1 MKRLLATL
9 LASTLLMTS
18 CSGKD
23 TADSGA
29 APADTN
35 PATTVETPAE
45 TIVLEFGM
53 TSGVQSNEY
62 KAVEFLNE
70 KLKEKSNG
78 ALELNIFPDAQLGD
92 DRAMID
98 QCMAGQL
105 DMTFGETGRM
115 GLWVKEAELFQLPYV
130 FDDYEDLRTSLFE
143 TEEGKAL
150 VQKFADE
157 KNILLIDTAYNG
169 TRQTT
174 SNFPI
179 ETIEDMKGMKLRV
192 PNAQANLEF
201 ATNIGASPTPMAF
214 SEVYLALQTNA
225 VDGQENPLSA
235 IKTSKFYEVQTN
247 IAMTNHILNDQG
259 YLVSKKTYDSLSPE
273 LQTVLTESI
282 KEAVAYHTGI
292 FEEDEANLVEFFK
305 NEGVEITEPDMSA
318 ARAMMQPS
326 YDRYL
331 SESGEAGQKL
341 YDALIKN

>member
-1 MKRLLATL
+1 MKRLLAGILTTTL
-9 LASTLLMTS
+9 LLTS
-18 CSGKD
+18 CGGGTTTD
-23 TADSGA
+23 AEANGDSA
-29 APADTN
+29 TN
-35 PATTVETPAE
+35 TTSEKP
-45 TIVLEFGM
+45 IVLEFGM

-70 KLKEKSNG
+70 TLKEKSEG
-78 ALELNIFPDAQLGD
+78 RLELNIFPDAQLGD

-98 QCMAGQL
+98 QTMAGQL
-105 DMTFGETGRM
+105 DLTFGETGRL

-130 FDDYEDLRTSLFE
+130 FDNYEDLRTSLFD

-150 VQKFADE
+150 IDKLSNE

-179 ETIEDMKGMKLRV
+179 ESIDDMKGMKLRV

-235 IKTSKFYEVQTN
+235 IKSSKFYEVQTH

-259 YLVSKKTYDSLSPE
+259 YLVSKQTYDSLSPE
-273 LQTVLTESI
+273 LQQILVESI
-282 KEAVAYHTGI
+282 HEAVEYHTTL
-292 FEEDEANLVEFFK
+292 FVNDEAELVKFFK
-305 NEGVEITEPDMSA
+305 EQGVTITEPDMSS
-318 ARAMMQPS
+318 ARSKMQPS

-331 SESGEAGQKL
+331 SESGEAGKKL
-341 YDALIKN
+341 YDAIMNN

>member
-1 MKRLLATL
+1 MKKLLAGILATTL
-9 LASTLLMTS
+9 LLTS
-18 CSGKD
+18 CGGGTKTEGDAAASSD
-23 TADSGA
+23 
-29 APADTN
+29 APA
-35 PATTVETPAE
+35 ATEKV
-45 TIVLEFGM
+45 VLEFGM

-62 KAVEFLNE
+62 KAVTFLND

-78 ALELNIFPDAQLGD
+78 QLELNIFPDAQLGD

-98 QCMAGQL
+98 QCIAGQL
-105 DMTFGETGRM
+105 DMTFGETGRF

-130 FDDYEDLRTSLFE
+130 FDNFDDLRASLFE

-150 VQKFADE
+150 VQKLADE
-157 KNILLIDTAYNG
+157 QNIMLVDTAYNG

-179 ETIEDMKGMKLRV
+179 NSIADMQGMKLRV

-235 IKTSKFYEVQTN
+235 IKTSKFYEVQSH
-247 IAMTNHILNDQG
+247 IALTNHIINDQG
-259 YLVSKKTYDSLSPE
+259 YLVSKQTYESLSPE
-273 LQTVLTESI
+273 LQQILTDSI
-282 KEAVAYHTGI
+282 KEAVEYHTSL
-292 FEEDEANLVEFFK
+292 FVDDEASLIDFFK
-305 NEGVEITEPDMSA
+305 EQGVTITEPDMTE
-318 ARAMMQPS
+318 ARSMMQPS

-331 SESGEAGQKL
+331 SESGEAGKTL
-341 YDALIKN
+341 YDAIMQ